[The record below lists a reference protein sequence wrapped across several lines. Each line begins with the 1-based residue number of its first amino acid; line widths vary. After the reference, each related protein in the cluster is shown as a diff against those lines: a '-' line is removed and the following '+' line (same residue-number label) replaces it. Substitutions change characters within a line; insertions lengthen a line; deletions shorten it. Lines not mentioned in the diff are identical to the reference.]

1 MKKRI
6 LLGVTSGIAIYKTL
20 DLVSM
25 LVKNDYDV
33 NVVMTE
39 NAKKLIN
46 PIIFETL
53 SKNKVYTD
61 VFYRDMDVEVKHIKL
76 ALNSD
81 LIVLAPLT
89 ANTMAKIA
97 NGIADNLLTNIVL
110 AHNKKM
116 ILVPSM
122 NVNMLN
128 NPITQRNIKQLEK
141 DHIVMESDFGH
152 LACGDYGKGKFP
164 QAKRIFEQIESY
176 FVDKDL
182 QDKKVLIGCGA
193 TIENIDPV
201 RYISNFSSGKM
212 GNELALCAKRR
223 GAIVTV
229 VCGNVKFDYRD
240 FGINYIDVK
249 TNEQMYEQLNKYFN
263 DTDILLMPAAPVD
276 FKVKNKKDTK
286 IKKIKDC
293 KNYDSI
299 EIEENIDILKNLTK
313 NKKKQFVVGFAAET
327 NSVKEYAISKLKDKN
342 LNLIVANDVS
352 NKNIGFNSD
361 FNKVFIISKDEIKE
375 TEVLTKREI
384 ANKILDSIV
393 EKKCL

>member
-61 VFYRDMDVEVKHIKL
+61 IFYRDMDVEVKHIKL
-76 ALNSD
+76 ASISD
-81 LIVLAPLT
+81 LIILAPLT

-110 AHNKKM
+110 AHTKKM

-128 NPITQRNIKQLEK
+128 NPITEKNILSLKK
-141 DHIVMESDFGH
+141 RHIVMESDFGH

-164 QAKRIFEQIESY
+164 NVKRIFEEIESY
-176 FVDKDL
+176 FVKKDL
-182 QDKKVLIGCGA
+182 LNKKVLIANGP

-223 GAIVTV
+223 GADVTV
-229 VCGNVKFDYRD
+229 VCGKVKEDYRD
-240 FGINYIDVK
+240 LGINYIDVS
-249 TNEQMYEQLNKYFN
+249 TNIQMYNELKERF
-263 DTDILLMPAAPVD
+263 DKTDILLMPAAPVD
-276 FKVKNKKDTK
+276 FKVKNKKDFK
-286 IKKIKDC
+286 IKKTL
-293 KNYDSI
+293 NFENI
-299 EIEENIDILKNLTK
+299 ELEENIDILKTLTK
-313 NKKKQFVVGFAAET
+313 EKKKQFVVGFAAET
-327 NSVKEYAISKLKDKN
+327 NSIKEYGISKLESKN
-342 LNLIVANDVS
+342 LDLVIANDVS
-352 NKNIGFNSD
+352 KKDIGFNSD
-361 FNKVFIISKDEIKE
+361 FNKVFIISKDEIQE
-375 TEVLTKREI
+375 TENLTKRKIADEI
-384 ANKILDSIV
+384 LNFV
-393 EKKCL
+393 VRKKC